1 MNWEVQKNL
10 INLIVHGF
18 ITLFWFVILAGVG
31 ASSDKGILNYIV
43 FVFCAFGGIAQLIIF
58 IAHMDGLA
66 EAMKKYE
73 KSLKRDKADEREIK

>member
-18 ITLFWFVILAGVG
+18 ITLFWFIILAGVG
-31 ASSDKGILNYIV
+31 GSSDKGILNYIV